1 MGKVHSPCLAELG
14 ERELLRR
21 LERFAPP
28 GQLAD
33 DAALLPSTPD
43 GRRGV
48 VSSDVLVEDHHFSKT
63 TTPPESVGWRAV
75 MANLSDLAAMG
86 ADQVVGVTVGL
97 SCPGSLPWHWLESVY
112 GGMARALDC
121 HGGHLLGGDCVGSPM
136 VSLAMTAL
144 GTVDQE
150 HVIRRH
156 GAEVGDW
163 LVCTGPHGLSS
174 YGLSL
179 MLHGVRSQAGE
190 PPGPGRCSPSLS
202 PGPSGC
208 SPTSSGPASP
218 LEHHGTWL
226 EQIAVTAWPRPCT
239 CSAGSRAWAPMFITC
254 PCPQPCWADL
264 MRNAT
269 ASGVGRILSWFWR

>member
-1 MGKVHSPCLAELG
+1 MM
-14 ERELLRR
+14 
-21 LERFAPP
+21 PP
-28 GQLAD
+28 WCH
-33 DAALLPSTPD
+33 PHPD
-43 GRRGV
+43 IAVGV
-48 VSSDVLVEDHHFSKT
+48 VSSDVLVEDRHFSKT

-86 ADQVVGVTVGL
+86 ADRVVGITVGL

-112 GGMARALDC
+112 GGMVKALDR
-121 HGGHLLGGDCVGSPM
+121 HGAHLLGGDCVGSPM
-136 VSLAMTAL
+136 VSLAITAL

-179 MLHGVRSQAGE
+179 MLHGVNPRPRE
-190 PPGPGRCSPSLS
+190 PPGTGRCGPSLP

-208 SPTSSGPASP
+208 SPTALGQPAP
-218 LEHHGTWL
+218 WDTM
-226 EQIAVTAWPRPCT
+226 AC
-239 CSAGSRAWAPMFITC
+239 
-254 PCPQPCWADL
+254 CWN
-264 MRNAT
+264 R
-269 ASGVGRILSWFWR
+269 